1 MSCPRPRAL
10 GWTTSEW
17 LRNMRIRELQ
27 QEDLATRVQWM
38 NDPRVYG
45 SMHFDVPIVMENTI
59 RWFERNRGNATRS
72 DVVFTDDKDRI
83 VGFGGLT
90 SISESPRMAELYVF
104 VNPASQ
110 QRGLGTQATLL
121 LCQWGFARLGLHK
134 IYLLTNEDNAP
145 AIGAYEKCG
154 FRLEGRHR
162 GEYLDT
168 QGVLKDRLYFGLL
181 RSEFGYG
188 HV

>member
-1 MSCPRPRAL
+1 
-10 GWTTSEW
+10 
-17 LRNMRIRELQ
+17 MRIRELQ
-27 QEDLATRVQWM
+27 QEDLATRVRWM

-72 DVVFTDDKDRI
+72 DVVFIDDKDRI